1 MNSILNPQFL
11 SRHVRAICRQALVV
25 GTLVLA
31 SSLGHAAQ
39 PAGATVPTAA
49 HGDTAYQVEIRNF
62 AFSPKTLT
70 VPVGTRVVWT
80 NRDDEPHVVVS
91 SGAAFKASPALD
103 TDDSF
108 AVVLSKPGT
117 YAYFCGIHPM
127 MVGTI
132 IVH

>member
-1 MNSILNPQFL
+1 MNSILNSQFL
-11 SRHVRAICRQALVV
+11 SRRVRAIGRQALVV
-25 GTLVLA
+25 GTLVLT
-31 SSLGHAAQ
+31 SSLGHGAQ
-39 PAGATVPTAA
+39 PAATVPTAA

-91 SGAAFKASPALD
+91 SAAAFQASPALD
-103 TDDSF
+103 TDDSY
-108 AVVLSKPGT
+108 AVVLSKPGS